1 MLQLVQTAR
10 RRRSS
15 PVEKPQLLRGLLV
28 MKSALGGLGCF
39 ATVHFPKDSP
49 IAKYAGERIT
59 HAEAMWRMRGASGKR
74 ISQLDTD
81 HYIDGRVGGNETQY
95 INHSCEPNADV
106 LIMDRFMILFALRE
120 ILPGEEVT
128 VDYLNSFD
136 HDQTLCQCRTAA
148 CRKNQR
154 PHEHDLLST
163 AQARTS

>member
-1 MLQLVQTAR
+1 M
-10 RRRSS
+10 
-15 PVEKPQLLRGLLV
+15 RGLLV

-49 IAKYAGERIT
+49 IAEYAGERIT
-59 HAEAMWRMRGASGKR
+59 HAETVRRLTRTSGKH

-81 HYIDGRVGGNETQY
+81 HYIDGSVGGNETQY

-106 LIMDRFMILFALRE
+106 LVIDRFMIVFALRE

-136 HDQTLCQCRTAA
+136 HDHTLCQCRTAS
-148 CRKNQR
+148 CRKIKEAL
-154 PHEHDLLST
+154 EHDLLKHGS
-163 AQARTS
+163 ARTVQISRF